1 MIKLIE
7 NSFYNCF
14 VVVKSAEPES
24 PYAHR
29 ASDTQGARLCKV
41 RYIPPMPQ
49 LLLAKLFRN
58 LWRKMWENG
67 NNENNK
73 NYENYESYGSYATT
87 VRSSL
92 LPLLPLLSLFSLSLS
107 PLFSL
112 FPALLQKK
120 RGRAGGHVPSELGL

>member
-29 ASDTQGARLCKV
+29 ASGTQGARLCKV

-58 LWRKMWENG
+58 LWRKMWE
-67 NNENNK
+67 K
-73 NYENYESYGSYATT
+73 SI
-87 VRSSL
+87 
-92 LPLLPLLSLFSLSLS
+92 LS
-107 PLFSL
+107 
-112 FPALLQKK
+112 
-120 RGRAGGHVPSELGL
+120 